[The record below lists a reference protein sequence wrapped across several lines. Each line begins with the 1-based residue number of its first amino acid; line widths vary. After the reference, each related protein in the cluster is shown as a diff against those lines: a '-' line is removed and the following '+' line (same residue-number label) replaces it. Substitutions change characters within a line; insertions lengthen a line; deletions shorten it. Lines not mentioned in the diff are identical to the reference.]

1 MKDKKKY
8 RLQIIIYS
16 VLCFVILLSVILSDV
31 VAAPE
36 INAVLGN
43 RFLPPSPNHFFGT
56 DDFGRDVFLRT
67 LQGFKYT
74 FFIALTAQIFS
85 FFLGG
90 IAGLITGYYGGIIDE
105 FFYYFCNIILSFPII
120 AAVIFLSAIF
130 GSSVFIL
137 IVLSIVFGMMFNV
150 KVVRSEIMVLKH
162 SEFVAGLKIIGAS
175 DFFIITHHLLKPAF
189 MLILP
194 TFPLILGHIIIGI
207 SAYSFLGFGVQP
219 PNPEIGLILK
229 ESIRFINYAPWLMIF
244 PGLFQFAVIL
254 VFSNLS
260 ESIGKYLQY
269 TRDLRRK
276 I

>member
-1 MKDKKKY
+1 MKTKQNY

-16 VLCFVILLSVILSDV
+16 VLCFAILISVILSDV
-31 VAAPE
+31 IAVPE
-36 INAVLGN
+36 TNAVLTN
-43 RFLPPSPNHFFGT
+43 RFLPPSVHHLFGT

-74 FFIALTAQIFS
+74 FFIALTVQIFS
-85 FFLGG
+85 FLLGG
-90 IAGLITGYYGGIIDE
+90 FIGLLTGYYGGVIDE
-105 FFYYFCNIILSFPII
+105 IFYYFCNIVLSFPII
-120 AAVIFLSAIF
+120 AAVIFFSAVF

-137 IVLSIVFGMMFNV
+137 IVLSIIFGMIFNV
-150 KVVRSEIMVLKH
+150 KVVRSEIMILKH
-162 SEFVAGLKIIGAS
+162 ADFIVGLKIVGAS
-175 DFFIITHHLLKPAF
+175 DIFILTRHLLKPAF